1 MAAKVGILLVVL
13 MLLQPSIQQGEKD
26 CDCDY
31 HSGGCVISKAPPE
44 GNENV
49 KKEGENEHLVVV
61 RKLILSR

>member
-1 MAAKVGILLVVL
+1 MKMSAKVGILLVVL

-44 GNENV
+44 GNGNV
-49 KKEGENEHLVVV
+49 
-61 RKLILSR
+61 

>member
-1 MAAKVGILLVVL
+1 MAAKVVFLVVSL

-44 GNENV
+44 GN
-49 KKEGENEHLVVV
+49 KKC
-61 RKLILSR
+61 